1 MMNLAWPELTIVAF
15 DTETSGAYPLD
26 SEICEIA
33 AVKWE
38 GGQIVS
44 EFQTLI
50 KPTKI
55 MSDFIIGIH
64 GITNEMV
71 ASAPEIKEKIG
82 EFRDFIEG
90 AILVAHHAPF
100 DLGFLSVEFERFQ
113 QTLPSEPVLC
123 SSLISRKIILDSENH
138 KLQTLIKH
146 LGLQQGQAHRALD
159 DAKACLE
166 LTLNCLNKFGEEK
179 TLAQI
184 LELQEKP
191 LYWRHYSVQALL
203 RNETTKTL
211 VNAIEKKIKVDII
224 YQGGSLK
231 GTRTIWPKGI
241 VRNPDGDYLA
251 AMDDV
256 GGQGEGLVK
265 RFYLGKI
272 KEACSI

>member
-1 MMNLAWPELTIVAF
+1 MNLAWPELTIVAF

-38 GGQIVS
+38 GGEVVS

-50 KPTKI
+50 KPTKP

-71 ASAPEIKEKIG
+71 ASAPVMKEKIG
-82 EFRDFIEG
+82 EFRKFIEG

-100 DLGFLSVEFERFQ
+100 DLGFLAVEFERFQ
-113 QTLPSEPVLC
+113 QPLPSEPVLC
-123 SSLISRKIILDSENH
+123 SSLISRKIITDSENH

-146 LGLQQGQAHRALD
+146 LGLKQGQAHRALD
-159 DAKACLE
+159 DTRSCLE
-166 LTLNCLNKFGEEK
+166 LILHCLNKFGEEK
-179 TLAQI
+179 TLAEI

-191 LYWRHYSVQALL
+191 LNWKNYSLQALL
-203 RNETTKTL
+203 RSEVTRTL
-211 VNAIEKKIKVDII
+211 INAIEKKIKADII
-224 YQGGSLK
+224 YQGGSQK

-251 AMDDV
+251 ALDD
-256 GGQGEGLVK
+256 GDPSGLIK
-265 RFYLGKI
+265 RFYIAKI
-272 KEACSI
+272 KEACSV

>member
-1 MMNLAWPELTIVAF
+1 MMNLVWPELTLIAF
-15 DTETSGAYPLD
+15 DIETSGAYPLD

-38 GGQIVS
+38 GGEIVA
-44 EFQTLI
+44 EFQTLV
-50 KPTKI
+50 KPTKP

-71 ASAPEIKEKIG
+71 TTAPMIKEKIG
-82 EFRDFIEG
+82 EFREFIEG
-90 AILVAHHAPF
+90 GILVAHHAPF
-100 DLGFLSVEFERFQ
+100 DLGFLSVEFERFHQ
-113 QTLPSEPVLC
+113 ALPSEPVLC
-123 SSLISRKIILDSENH
+123 TSLISRKVITDSENH

-146 LGLQQGQAHRALD
+146 LGLMQGQAHRALD
-159 DAKACLE
+159 DTKACLE
-166 LTLNCLNKFGEEK
+166 LALHCLNKFGEEK

-184 LELQEKP
+184 LELQEKS
-191 LYWRHYSVQALL
+191 LYWKNYSIQSLL
-203 RNETTKTL
+203 RNDITKTL

-251 AMDDV
+251 ALDDGDV
-256 GGQGEGLVK
+256 GGLVK